1 MVINVPEE
9 SGLECR
15 LLQPETPFSDL
26 AEFSNAH
33 QQEWSRFFVFTPDHM
48 KRRIESGGFFV
59 GKYFNGIP
67 IGFLEAALLTIDLG
81 YDRDHKEDLTYA
93 KQIARLVCE
102 QIMNHFGDYWGIV
115 DKSTS
120 AKAPID
126 PNVMLMLS
134 INVLRKYRHYRLGS
148 GIIDYV
154 KLQLNK
160 PRHER
165 FEQLRQIDF
174 GPTFTPDGPIV
185 RFHQENGAFDS
196 EFIHQNARPGY
207 GQPNV
212 RYQIYLAPGF
222 PIQLPKDE
230 PALLRETRTVHPI
243 PIPLANAVSP
253 FPEV

>member
-1 MVINVPEE
+1 MVIIMPEE

-15 LLQPETPFSDL
+15 ILQPETPFSDL
-26 AEFSNAH
+26 AEFSTAH
-33 QQEWSRFFVFTPDHM
+33 QQDWSSFFEFTPEQM
-48 KRRIESGGFFV
+48 KRRLDSGGLFV
-59 GKYFNGIP
+59 GGYFNGIP
-67 IGFLEAALLTIDLG
+67 IGFLEAALLTIDLD

-93 KQIARLVCE
+93 KQIAKLVCE
-102 QIMNHFGDYWGIV
+102 QIRNHFGDYWGIV
-115 DKSTS
+115 DKSTG

-126 PNVMLMLS
+126 PNAMLMLS
-134 INVLRKYRHYRLGS
+134 INVTRNYRNLGFGS
-148 GIIDYV
+148 GIINYV

-174 GPTFTPDGPIV
+174 VHTFTPDGHIV

-196 EFIHQNARPGY
+196 EFIHENARHGY
-207 GQPNV
+207 DRPNV

-222 PIQLPKDE
+222 PIKLPKAE
-230 PALLRETRTVHPI
+230 PAPLRETKTVHPT
-243 PIPLANAVSP
+243 PLPLANAVSP